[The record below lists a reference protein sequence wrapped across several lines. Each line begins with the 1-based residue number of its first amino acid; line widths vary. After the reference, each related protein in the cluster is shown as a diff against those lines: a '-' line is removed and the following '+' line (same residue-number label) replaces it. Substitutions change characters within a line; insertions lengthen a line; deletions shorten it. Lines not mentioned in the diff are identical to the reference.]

1 MVSIEPETIS
11 DEAKIIP
18 ALKKKLPKCP
28 LRFFHSTTKPLG
40 CICNCSHVYL
50 ILTLGDWDSWARDP
64 IPHLLSAYRGG
75 VWLPPRPRICQV
87 HIQVQKNWGDD
98 NTNLEVGRG
107 RRAGR
112 EQRDGALKVRQVR
125 VFVLWVITIR
135 V

>member
-1 MVSIEPETIS
+1 MAP
-11 DEAKIIP
+11 
-18 ALKKKLPKCP
+18 
-28 LRFFHSTTKPLG
+28 
-40 CICNCSHVYL
+40 
-50 ILTLGDWDSWARDP
+50 
-64 IPHLLSAYRGG
+64 
-75 VWLPPRPRICQV
+75 PPRPRICQV
-87 HIQVQKNWGDD
+87 HIQVQKNWGDV

>member
-11 DEAKIIP
+11 GEAKMIP

-40 CICNCSHVYL
+40 CICNCSRVCL
-50 ILTLGDWDSWARDP
+50 ILTLGDWDPWARDP

-75 VWLPPRPRICQV
+75 VWLPFPCICQV
-87 HIQVQKNWGDD
+87 HIQVQKNCGDD

-112 EQRDGALKVRQVR
+112 EQRDGALKVRQLR
-125 VFVLWVITIR
+125 VFVLQVITIR